1 MLATMSLKQAIKA
14 IKAGD
19 KATGKQLLAR
29 VLKTDPHNEYAW
41 LWMTEVVDSKKES
54 LMCLRN
60 VLKINPNH
68 DIAKRKIAELEQEVP
83 EREQTEQVAQVE
95 EKESEEPVSE
105 EPISDSAISLQIPQG
120 KLVIDH
126 EREQIILNDEPSRIS
141 PIELDVLMA
150 LVRRQGE
157 LVTYQTLLADVWEIT
172 EETPAAH
179 VSTQDIEKYIYFL
192 RRRLEEDPAN
202 PTLIQHEE
210 GKGYRLG

>member
-1 MLATMSLKQAIKA
+1 MSLKQAIKA

-19 KATGKQLLAR
+19 KATGKKLLAR

-41 LWMTEVVDSKKES
+41 LWMTEVVDSKEES

-68 DIAKRKIAELEQEVP
+68 DIAKRKIAELEQKVNQTK
-83 EREQTEQVAQVE
+83 QTEQTPQAE
-95 EKESEEPVSE
+95 ESESVEPVAE
-105 EPISDSAISLQIPQG
+105 EPISDSATSLQIPQG
-120 KLVIDH
+120 ELVIDH
-126 EREQIILNDEPSRIS
+126 EREQIILNGEPSRIS

-150 LVRRQGE
+150 LIRRQGE
-157 LVTYQTLLADVWEIT
+157 VVSYQTLLADVWEISGDT
-172 EETPAAH
+172 SAAH

-202 PTLIQHEE
+202 PSLIQHEE
-210 GKGYRLG
+210 GVGYRLG